1 MNHYLCL
8 LILYYLIF
16 FSRIIILCK
25 QIIASTF
32 SFQFN
37 KAVTF
42 YDKSKFSI
50 INIIVATIIITSGF
64 FVLTLEVLFAIKPE
78 MNAEIKGTNT
88 VFEKINSK
96 IS

>member
-1 MNHYLCL
+1 METNY
-8 LILYYLIF
+8 
-16 FSRIIILCK
+16 CK
-25 QIIASTF
+25 HIV
-32 SFQFN
+32 FQFN

-50 INIIVATIIITSGF
+50 INIIVATIIITNGF

-88 VFEKINSK
+88 VF
-96 IS
+96 